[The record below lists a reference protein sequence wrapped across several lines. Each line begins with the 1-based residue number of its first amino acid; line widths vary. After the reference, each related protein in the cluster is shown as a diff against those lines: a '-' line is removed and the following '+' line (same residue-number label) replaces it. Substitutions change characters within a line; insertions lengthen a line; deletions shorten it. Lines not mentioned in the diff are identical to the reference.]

1 VIVSVSTG
9 RVVVRYVLILAV
21 WLAVAVMAPSTVVVA
36 QQDSGWRGNNF
47 YEIPA
52 RWLIDCP
59 TAGTL
64 PRAHWNIVTRI
75 YPGGGAIAHCDIGL
89 SGRLMMG
96 VSYGGEQVLANDDP
110 DWNPRLE
117 FSVKFRF
124 VDEGRTVPGIS
135 AGFSS
140 QGNGAFNDGM
150 DRYTFKSRGFYAVV
164 SRSFY
169 FYQWTMGGHGGLNYS
184 LENDGDQEKDLNF
197 FVGTD
202 VTFRY
207 NLALLLEWDAG
218 LNDDRSTL
226 PDGTSNEF
234 GGKGRGYLNASVKW
248 LFTEK
253 LEIELL
259 LKDLFI
265 NRRESDTF
273 TRELRITYVDHF

>member
-1 VIVSVSTG
+1 
-9 RVVVRYVLILAV
+9 
-21 WLAVAVMAPSTVVVA
+21 
-36 QQDSGWRGNNF
+36 
-47 YEIPA
+47 
-52 RWLIDCP
+52 
-59 TAGTL
+59 
-64 PRAHWNIVTRI
+64 
-75 YPGGGAIAHCDIGL
+75 
-89 SGRLMMG
+89 
-96 VSYGGEQVLANDDP
+96 
-110 DWNPRLE
+110 
-117 FSVKFRF
+117 
-124 VDEGRTVPGIS
+124 
-135 AGFSS
+135 
-140 QGNGAFNDGM
+140 M
-150 DRYTFKSRGFYAVV
+150 DRFTFKSRGFYAVV

-184 LENDGDQEKDLNF
+184 LENDVDQEKDLNF

-226 PDGTSNEF
+226 PNGTNNDF